1 MESMP
6 SPRMLTI
13 SIEKTNDS
21 LIRDQGKMCANINR
35 LLLYNNDM
43 NEFNYIQ
50 ESNLQID
57 TCIRLYTLRINNGSS
72 GSTCMLLSEDRNTT
86 SSICMLVFSEHK
98 ISSHK
103 SRQDLTRKLLS

>member
-1 MESMP
+1 
-6 SPRMLTI
+6 MLTI
-13 SIEKTNDS
+13 SIEKKTNDS

-72 GSTCMLLSEDRNTT
+72 GST
-86 SSICMLVFSEHK
+86 
-98 ISSHK
+98 
-103 SRQDLTRKLLS
+103 